1 MFRNKYDDNDLLNK
15 VIIKRTD
22 RKKTISISVKGE
34 EIILLSPRLVSTNFL
49 YDILIKKKKW
59 IIKKLKQQSE
69 SFETNYKKFIVNKTL
84 LKFGK
89 KKNISFKKSI
99 SEKVVE
105 KGDIV
110 EIYYVSKN
118 DIENIIKKWLR
129 EELEFYINQRLNY
142 YKKLMKVKY
151 NSFNIKSYKSKL
163 GSCSYNGRLSFNLKI
178 ITMPRK
184 VIDYILIHELCHLK
198 HFNHS
203 KDFWYSVEKY
213 CPDFNNQKNWIKKH
227 QNSFL

>member
-1 MFRNKYDDNDLLNK
+1 MFRNKYDDDLLNK

-22 RKKTISISVKGE
+22 RKKTISISIKADK
-34 EIILLSPRLVSTNFL
+34 IILLSPRFVSTSFL

>member
-22 RKKTISISVKGE
+22 RKKLYQYLSKVRK
-34 EIILLSPRLVSTNFL
+34 IILLSPRLVSTSFL
-49 YDILIKKKKW
+49 YDILIKKKMDN
-59 IIKKLKQQSE
+59 KKLKQQSE

-163 GSCSYNGRLSFNLKI
+163 GSCSYNGRLAFNLKI

-213 CPDFNNQKNWIKKH
+213 CLDFKNQKKWIKKH

>member
-1 MFRNKYDDNDLLNK
+1 MFRNKYDDDLLNK

-22 RKKTISISVKGE
+22 RKKTISISIKADK
-34 EIILLSPRLVSTNFL
+34 IILLSPRFVSTSFL

-59 IIKKLKQQSE
+59 IIKKLKQQNE
-69 SFETNYKKFIVNKTL
+69 LVKTDYKKFIVNNTL

-89 KKNISFKKSI
+89 KKKLSFKMAM

-105 KGDIV
+105 KANML
-110 EIYYVSKN
+110 EIYYTSKN

-129 EELEFYINQRLNY
+129 EELEFYINHRLEHF
-142 YKKLMKVKY
+142 KKLIKVRY
-151 NSFNIKSYKSKL
+151 NSFHIKLYKNKL
-163 GSCSYNGRLSFNLKI
+163 GSCSNKGKLAFNLKI

-203 KDFWYSVEKY
+203 KDFWCLVEKY
-213 CPDFNNQKNWIKKH
+213 CPDFKNQKKWIKNH